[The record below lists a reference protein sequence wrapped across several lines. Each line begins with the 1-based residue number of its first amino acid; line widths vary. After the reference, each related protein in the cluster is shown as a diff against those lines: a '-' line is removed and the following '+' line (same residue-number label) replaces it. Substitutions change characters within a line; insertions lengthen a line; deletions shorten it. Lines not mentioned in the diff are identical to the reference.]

1 MQDVRI
7 LWNNYVL
14 WFILQGNHGTKQTLN
29 LSGKM
34 GSCLKFSQAKQ
45 ATALWEGTSSVW
57 ANCFLSC
64 DKNKEQPRI
73 WGPAANASESWVACP
88 KVSSSVL
95 WEVDWMVGL
104 CANFLFVPAWQP
116 ERPWFLKFVEQNDLS
131 SPSLLSTLLLEG
143 KLDAAP
149 SLGGGAAPRWW
160 LHCCACDLACQG
172 FRITQVQN
180 NRFAPLS
187 HQYWNCLSG
196 FPERH
201 YGLWIKS
208 DWNRWYH
215 PRFV

>member
-14 WFILQGNHGTKQTLN
+14 WFILQGNHRTKQTLN

-34 GSCLKFSQAKQ
+34 GSCLKFSQAEQ

-57 ANCFLSC
+57 ADCFLSC

-95 WEVDWMVGL
+95 WEVDWIVGL

-116 ERPWFLKFVEQNDLS
+116 ERPWFLKFVEENDIS
-131 SPSLLSTLLLEG
+131 SASLLSTLLLEG
-143 KLDAAP
+143 KLEAAP
-149 SLGGGAAPRWW
+149 SLGRRSRSPHG
-160 LHCCACDLACQG
+160 CTACVWPGMSGLQDNE
-172 FRITQVQN
+172 VQN

-201 YGLWIKS
+201 YGLWIKL